1 MKGSIFIAL
10 NEMVIE
16 QHGLASWLN
25 IIDAAN
31 SDGVFVATENYP
43 DEQILALVSAY
54 CDLFKLP
61 ADKVLVH
68 FGHYLFGALHQNF
81 PRFANSHKNFFDFIA
96 SIDGVIHVEV
106 HKLDEHAITPD
117 IKVQQVSATEAQL
130 SYQSARKLCHLAEGL
145 LHGAAEHFEIAL
157 DISQS
162 SCMHDGADACQ
173 FHLRA
178 SELSGLSSI
187 DSSQAQTQ
195 AQNQYKSKA

>member
-10 NEMVIE
+10 NDMVIE
-16 QHGLASWLN
+16 QHDLGSWLK

-54 CDLFKLP
+54 CDLFELP
-61 ADKVLVH
+61 ADKALVH

-117 IKVQQVSATEAQL
+117 IKVKQVSANRAEL

-145 LHGAAEHFEIAL
+145 LRGAAEHFEIRL
-157 DISQS
+157 DIEQTH
-162 SCMHDGADACQ
+162 CMHHGAEACRFNLMACDQADAV
-173 FHLRA
+173 
-178 SELSGLSSI
+178 SP
-187 DSSQAQTQ
+187 
-195 AQNQYKSKA
+195 